1 MDFLLEQDL
10 MELEETIL
18 FSDNNQYDIDKAWM
32 LYLYFLSTNKLKE
45 PYTFISFLE
54 EDSLGLVGRNKNL
67 QKLKNEIKGISGLLQ

>member
-18 FSDNNQYDIDKAWM
+18 FSDNNQHTIDKVWM
-32 LYLYFLSTNKLKE
+32 LYHYFLSTNQLKE
-45 PYTFISFLE
+45 PYAFISFLE

-67 QKLKNEIKGISGLLQ
+67 QKLKNEIKSISGLLH